1 MVVNCQLMSNFL
13 WHFLTKIWKLKFEI
27 EFGISICD
35 ASRHHTCNSNAHRR
49 NQFETRI
56 ESKCQLSIQHFESFK
71 VNIHE
76 RNKQRADLIIHEA
89 KWIIFNQKSVKS
101 ISRQGFIFSYF
112 KKMISEGGTAEI
124 WNGSNRALFCY
135 FFNFQTK
142 ALSLSICLLEIFWPE
157 KNSFTFMRLFRLWT
171 LYIWATTT
179 SHYIPIC
186 TYSSKSIRTVI
197 WVWWGLG
204 GLCLPS
210 VYYAQTAHLALNCI
224 WNNREKWGYKV

>member
-1 MVVNCQLMSNFL
+1 MHTDETNLKRVSNQSVNCRFSILNHSK
-13 WHFLTKIWKLKFEI
+13 WTYTKGTSKEL
-27 EFGISICD
+27 IS
-35 ASRHHTCNSNAHRR
+35 T
-49 NQFETRI
+49 
-56 ESKCQLSIQHFESFK
+56 SF
-71 VNIHE
+71 
-76 RNKQRADLIIHEA
+76 IHEA
-89 KWIIFNQKSVKS
+89 KWIILNQKSVKS

-179 SHYIPIC
+179 S
-186 TYSSKSIRTVI
+186 
-197 WVWWGLG
+197 GLH
-204 GLCLPS
+204 CLNQRLEQP
-210 VYYAQTAHLALNCI
+210 ALPAL
-224 WNNREKWGYKV
+224 R